1 MRKKKERKRINFA
14 NSSNRDWRSVSR
26 YARAASTERV
36 VSKTTNT
43 GDRIIDS
50 LFLLAGAPCYV
61 MYRGCSRSLVR
72 LSLILAFD
80 LLLMEPMRY
89 VASCTK
95 RSPQRFP
102 PEGSWHN
109 SSSFIPTVYYIVR
122 SIASDRCKANESY
135 RWIIICSDTIIVRF
149 RAPTMEIN
157 LENFLSLS
165 FIFVLLPPCNN
176 ILRCREK
183 SWRGSW
189 FFTTFVHLYL
199 YKKMYKVESF
209 RKSEE
214 QARSRKFYC
223 MQNGRDMQKYI

>member
-1 MRKKKERKRINFA
+1 MKRKKERRRINFA

-43 GDRIIDS
+43 DDRIIDS

-165 FIFVLLPPCNN
+165 LLFSSLALLVT
-176 ILRCREK
+176 ISFDVEK
-183 SWRGSW
+183 SLGEAYDFSRR
-189 FFTTFVHLYL
+189 LCIYI
-199 YKKMYKVESF
+199 YIKKCIK
-209 RKSEE
+209 
-214 QARSRKFYC
+214 
-223 MQNGRDMQKYI
+223 